1 MTNFDLHIHSNKSDG
16 KLSPKEIIDM
26 AAKHGVKVIA
36 ITDHDTV
43 AAHTKQVHDYA
54 EEKGVVLLTGIE
66 ISSENARG
74 GFHILGYNIDVNNE
88 FLKQGIK
95 RLKENRMAILSESAR
110 KLGELGFKV
119 DTEELK
125 KLESIAK
132 GSIAENVIDN
142 PENKEALINK
152 FGHIPGKGEFIQTY
166 MNKGCP
172 AHVKKDHI
180 TPAEAAEMIRRAGGK
195 VVLAHPVV
203 YIYEK
208 NFSEEDVVNVINEI
222 KPDGI
227 EANYVCYDKLNNRHY
242 EYDRWKAIANKFNM
256 FATIGSDFHRDDGIR
271 PLVGF
276 VNENIALSS
285 DDEQKIK
292 DNLLTK

>member
-132 GSIAENVIDN
+132 GSIAENVID
-142 PENKEALINK
+142 
-152 FGHIPGKGEFIQTY
+152 

-208 NFSEEDVVNVINEI
+208 NFSEEDIVNVINEI